1 MGRTNATYRNHLDNF
16 IEKFEPFKRGLRKEN
31 KQYLDS
37 LWEEAHGFA
46 KAGAYMNALNP
57 GMPAIISMLL
67 GVQKETQENREDIEN
82 LKERIGELEN

>member
-37 LWEEAHGFA
+37 LWEKAHGFA
-46 KAGAYMNALNP
+46 QAGAYMNAPNP